1 MATEVINLK
10 TVFTGFDNGTNL
22 DPIGVRQ
29 NNQGVTLAEA
39 NAFIEVDAAVPDGT
53 KGLVGDFSFSST
65 GTGANDSKLFVCVSP
80 FGTIEVTRTVAAQTD
95 PSAAGSF
102 PLTVTGIAP
111 TGGSGTGLVVTL
123 VFLNSTTLTSATA
136 TTAGVGY
143 KTTDIL
149 TVAAGL
155 TGAGSGAFNLSPDAN
170 SVIARYRSV
179 VLGA

>member
-1 MATEVINLK
+1 
-10 TVFTGFDNGTNL
+10 
-22 DPIGVRQ
+22 
-29 NNQGVTLAEA
+29 
-39 NAFIEVDAAVPDGT
+39 
-53 KGLVGDFSFSST
+53 
-65 GTGANDSKLFVCVSP
+65 DSKLFVCVSP

-123 VFLNSTTLTSATA
+123 VFSAIGTLTSATV

-143 KTTDIL
+143 KTADTL
-149 TVAAGL
+149 VVAAGL
-155 TGAGSGAFNLSPDAN
+155 TGTGSGAFNLITEDDA
-170 SVIARYRSV
+170 VVARYRSV

>member
-80 FGTIEVTRTVAAQTD
+80 FGTIEVGRTQFTNST

-123 VFLNSTTLTSATA
+123 VFSATGTLTSATV

-143 KTTDIL
+143 KTADTL
-149 TVAAGL
+149 VVAAGL
-155 TGAGSGAFNLSPDAN
+155 TGTGSGAFNLITEDGA
-170 SVIARYRSV
+170 VVARYRSV